1 MSIKGSINHTLY
13 NEIDARE
20 KELLIICEGEF
31 DLMSIKQ
38 AAGEDVGVVTFG
50 SAGMTPDVTTP
61 DMFKYF
67 YLPDKI
73 IISFDNDEAG
83 EAGAKAIGKVQS
95 KINTPA
101 EIKRLPAQY
110 RLNDALKKHADIRRL
125 VFDMFGIL
133 EEAKI

>member
-1 MSIKGSINHTLY
+1 MSPLKSTS
-13 NEIDARE
+13 EIAKDIDR
-20 KELLIICEGEF
+20 
-31 DLMSIKQ
+31 
-38 AAGEDVGVVTFG
+38 G

-83 EAGAKAIGKVQS
+83 EAGALKLLEEIQS

-110 RLNDALKKHADIRRL
+110 HDWNDALKKHADIRRL

-133 EEAKI
+133 ER